1 MTRYTNRFDA
11 KRDANEPEIVNT
23 FQCRGISVHRLDRP
37 LDLLLGYNKH
47 NYLVEVKVP
56 GKHLNDKQVT
66 FTESW
71 KGQWI
76 MIDTVEKAER
86 LADKIVLNNANKRT
100 TII

>member
-1 MTRYTNRFDA
+1 MSLHRWDA
-11 KRDANEPEIVNT
+11 KRDANEPEIVKV
-23 FQCRGISVHRLDRP
+23 FQKRGISVHRLDRP
-37 LDLLLGYNKH
+37 LDLLLGYNKV

-66 FTESW
+66 FTEEW

-86 LADKIVLNNANKRT
+86 LADGIVLNKAKLKSL
-100 TII
+100 